1 MSEFNLKE
9 KDLTGQLE
17 GYPIEVVELMLKEQ
31 VNQKNHLNLEIF
43 KVDIEATQEDGG
55 FDWGESEDG
64 LEFWIQVI
72 RYRNFNRFFKKY
84 PRKLEIFYTKKKK
97 HELIKILLNQVD
109 LNRPV
114 QLITKNIIDIV
125 ETISAK
131 IDEN

>member
-9 KDLTGQLE
+9 NDLTGQLE
-17 GYPIEVVELMLKEQ
+17 GYPIEVIELMLKEQ